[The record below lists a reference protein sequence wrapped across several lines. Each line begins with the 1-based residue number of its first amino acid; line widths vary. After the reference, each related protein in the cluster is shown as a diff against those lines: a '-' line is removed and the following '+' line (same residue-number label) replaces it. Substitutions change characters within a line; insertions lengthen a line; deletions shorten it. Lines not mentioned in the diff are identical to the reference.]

1 MPKQITNHT
10 EILNA
15 IRSVTLIDEL
25 VQAHN
30 GHYTYELD
38 LEVIAYGR
46 NYTGKKVG
54 PYITLFIY
62 GEGEEVIQEGKWGGN
77 SFFILVDGQLDVY
90 ILDKQT
96 NTQKRVDAVQPGRSV

>member
-1 MPKQITNHT
+1 MPKQITHHT

-25 VQAHN
+25 IDAHN
-30 GHYTYELD
+30 GHYKYELD

-62 GEGEEVIQEGKWGGN
+62 GEGEEVIREGQWGGN
-77 SFFILVDGQLDVY
+77 SFFILVEGRLDVY
-90 ILDKQT
+90 ILDKA
-96 NTQKRVDAVQPGRSV
+96 NNIRKMVDTV